1 MKKIVNILLISL
13 LACQAFAQ
21 ADSVRM
27 VKYTPDLKFK
37 EGLYLSFAQ
46 LKSNSP
52 IPKSR
57 VIISENINS
66 PSFFDKVLDGKKV
79 FYFDSKGIRQEILTE
94 KIWGFSSNGSIY
106 INVGGNFNRI
116 SIIGSICHFIATV
129 TVANQQYYDPFY
141 YGYSGY
147 YSYGPSTYATQETR
161 QFLLNFKTGEVF
173 DYDYKHVAVLI
184 ASDEELSNEYEQLS
198 RRKKNDLKF
207 FFIRRFNQRNPL
219 MVPQLNKQ

>member
-1 MKKIVNILLISL
+1 MKKITNILL
-13 LACQAFAQ
+13 ACILSCHAFAQ

-27 VKYTPDLKFK
+27 VPFTPDFKFK
-37 EGLYLSFAQ
+37 EGLYLTFDQ
-46 LKSNSP
+46 LKNNNP

-57 VIISENINS
+57 IIISEDINS
-66 PSFFDKVLDGKKV
+66 PEFFDKVLNGKKV
-79 FYFDSKGIRQEILTE
+79 FFFDSRGLRQEVLTE
-94 KIWGFSSNGSIY
+94 KVWGYSNNGSIY
-106 INVGGNFNRI
+106 INVGGSFNRI

-129 TVANQQYYDPFY
+129 TVVNQQYYDPFY

-173 DYDYKHVAVLI
+173 DYDYKHVEVLI
-184 ASDEELSNEYEQLS
+184 ASDEELSNEYSRLS

-219 MVPQLNKQ
+219 MVPQLK